1 MISAKTFIALWS
13 LCLITLC
20 SHGAQEPS
28 AQPKEITTAD
38 IKWVN
43 GEPQEITDTAAYKRW
58 VKDFGVID
66 ARLAKE
72 LDYTNHSIRYV
83 HMDVTNDGR
92 NEVLVQEGSWAASGY
107 AFAIFELQGKAWKT
121 IVQHRGA
128 FILSELTPKKPFEIT
143 LINKDGKDYER
154 YDLKYAKEKYILK
167 KKTAPYGDMSFEYFW
182 KLNFT
187 QSEQCRSLMNFRMGG
202 YYKGSELC
210 SKSLT
215 ELRREYFQSCDDADV
230 KAALSQICRK

>member
-38 IKWVN
+38 IKWVK

-107 AFAIFELQGKAWKT
+107 AFAIF
-121 IVQHRGA
+121 
-128 FILSELTPKKPFEIT
+128 
-143 LINKDGKDYER
+143 D
-154 YDLKYAKEKYILK
+154 
-167 KKTAPYGDMSFEYFW
+167 
-182 KLNFT
+182 
-187 QSEQCRSLMNFRMGG
+187 FRMGG